1 MILYPQIPFEYSTIA
16 IVVNG
21 LQKLLSTNTKLV
33 AFTIHWDGPM
43 RDSSNKTNLYC

>member
-21 LQKLLSTNTKLV
+21 LQKQGWV
-33 AFTIHWDGPM
+33 VEHE
-43 RDSSNKTNLYC
+43 Y